1 MESQSPKPLWQLLG
15 FQQTE
20 EPVQPITTTARYN
33 LLRGDNLDGLPRLAC
48 AKTLFDVCYID
59 PPYNTGSSFLY
70 NDHRKQRLST
80 VFGSNEPWM
89 QFMLPRLYW
98 GAQCLQETGIMM
110 VSIDDYAMAHL
121 KLMLDDVFGEDNHLG
136 TIAVRRSKNGKSAKQ
151 GVATGHEYVLVYRKS
166 AQGKLLPLPDRS
178 EYPKEDAYGRYRI
191 DGLFRKKG
199 DASLRTDRP
208 NLFYPLYAC
217 LKTGS
222 VSVEPKEGTVQIFP
236 RDSRGTERR
245 WIWSKETAAARSH
258 CLYSSPNG
266 VVYVKNY
273 QSGQGAGKISSW
285 WDDPAYYT
293 ERGTMELKAVF
304 GEKIFDTPKPI
315 AFIKQLLSIAGDKQA
330 RILDFFAGSG
340 TTAIAAHQLNQAD
353 GGERSVVLMESNTN
367 VPHSSKAFQ
376 EGFQT
381 ISDIT
386 LARLL
391 GSGLEPHRVD
401 DRQL

>member
-1 MESQSPKPLWQLLG
+1 
-15 FQQTE
+15 
-20 EPVQPITTTARYN
+20 
-33 LLRGDNLDGLPRLAC
+33 
-48 AKTLFDVCYID
+48 
-59 PPYNTGSSFLY
+59 
-70 NDHRKQRLST
+70 
-80 VFGSNEPWM
+80 
-89 QFMLPRLYW
+89 
-98 GAQCLQETGIMM
+98 MM

-136 TIAVRRSKNGKSAKQ
+136 TIAVRRSKNGKSAKK

-166 AQGKLLPLPDRS
+166 VQGKIFPLPDLS

-217 LKTGS
+217 LNTGS
-222 VSVEPKEGTVQIFP
+222 VSVEPKGGSVQIFP

-285 WDDPAYYT
+285 WDNPAYYT
-293 ERGTMELKAVF
+293 ERGTVELKAVF
-304 GEKIFDTPKPI
+304 GEKIFETPKPI
-315 AFIKQLLSIAGDKQA
+315 AFIKQLLSIAGSKQA

-353 GGERSVVLMESNTN
+353 GGDRSVVLMESNTK
-367 VPHSSKAFQ
+367 VPPSSKAFQ
-376 EGFQT
+376 QGFQT

-401 DRQL
+401 DWQL